1 MNLVQFTLDN
11 AKYVNR
17 NVDSAAI
24 LELSLVVFRLGIQM
38 PYDQSFHF

>member
-1 MNLVQFTLDN
+1 MDLLQFTLDN
-11 AKYVNR
+11 AKCVNR

-38 PYDQSFHF
+38 PYDQ